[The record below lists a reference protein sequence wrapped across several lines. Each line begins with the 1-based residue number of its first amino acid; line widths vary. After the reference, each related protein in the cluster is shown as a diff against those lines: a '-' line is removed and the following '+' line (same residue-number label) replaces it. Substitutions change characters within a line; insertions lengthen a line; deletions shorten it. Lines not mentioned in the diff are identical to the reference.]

1 MKVIIP
7 RGITQVET
15 IKKKISYRKMI
26 TNYTSGIF
34 LLRSHTIG
42 SLEDNALI
50 YKLNV

>member
-7 RGITQVET
+7 RGITQTIEIET
-15 IKKKISYRKMI
+15 IKIKISYRKMI

-42 SLEDNALI
+42 SLEDKRFNI
-50 YKLNV
+50 